1 MDRLGD
7 EFPNE
12 KKLENEGERPTCVE
26 YFAQARGIFA
36 HMKNIF
42 APVLKEGR
50 KTRKFCNLINTIKEE
65 LKVETYQPLLQILTR
80 GNFTHMHNIFA
91 PMQKEGRKTNKVLQ
105 PSEHYKGGTEG
116 CNLSTTPKNHG
127 G

>member
-65 LKVETYQPLLQILTR
+65 LKVETYQPLLQIL
-80 GNFTHMHNIFA
+80 
-91 PMQKEGRKTNKVLQ
+91 KEGRKTNKVLQ